1 MMRQCPICDRIADC
15 TALLEGYLAIASAAV
30 ALNLW
35 WNPDLMHG
43 SRALVALLDWL
54 PQPGWT
60 VLFAGLALIKLVSLM
75 TPIPGWRLMSLG
87 VGWVVWSHMTYVTM
101 FETASSVLG
110 PSIYGP
116 MALASLVC
124 FWAVIWRLGRTC
136 GND

>member
-1 MMRQCPICDRIADC
+1 MTARCRVCDRIADC

-30 ALNLW
+30 ALNLYAH
-35 WNPDLMHG
+35 PDLMIG
-43 SRALVALLDWL
+43 SRALAALLDWL

-60 VLFAGLALIKLVSLM
+60 ILFSVLALIKVVSLAVA
-75 TPIPGWRLMSLG
+75 IPGWRLMSLG

-101 FETASSVLG
+101 FETATPVLG

-124 FWAVIWRLGRTC
+124 FWAVIWRVGRAC
-136 GND
+136 RND